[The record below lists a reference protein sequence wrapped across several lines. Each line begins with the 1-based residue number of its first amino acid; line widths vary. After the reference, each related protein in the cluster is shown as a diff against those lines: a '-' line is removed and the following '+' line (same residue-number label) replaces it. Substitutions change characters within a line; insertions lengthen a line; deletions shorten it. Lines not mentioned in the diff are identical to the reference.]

1 MILDNAIIH
10 KKKEILEKLNK
21 IRKQTTLNVKIKGEK
36 WLLLKNKEDLKE
48 EELEKLELVL
58 KQSLV

>member
-1 MILDNAIIH
+1 
-10 KKKEILEKLNK
+10 
-21 IRKQTTLNVKIKGEK
+21 LNVKIKGEK